1 MATQKPHE
9 MRLSGP
15 ALKVLKL
22 FIVEPLQSRSGA
34 ELSRRAVIGSGT
46 LYPLL
51 ARFEEAGWLK
61 SEWEQIDPA
70 DVGRPRR
77 RLYRLTALGQ
87 RNASL
92 AFAEL
97 QVPREVL
104 IWTS

>member
-1 MATQKPHE
+1 MASQRQNE

-22 FIVEPLQSRSGA
+22 FIEKPLQQRSGA

-61 SEWEQIDPA
+61 SEWEDTDPTEI
-70 DVGRPRR
+70 GRPRR
-77 RLYRLTALGQ
+77 RLYKLTALGQ
-87 RNASL
+87 RNASA